1 MMDIVDK
8 GISGRDKSLE
18 KDGRVYEDSSGG
30 TRKEKRSH
38 QSTVAVRPPNGDD
51 YLLPISERDRQI

>member
-1 MMDIVDK
+1 MMDIVDE

-30 TRKEKRSH
+30 RKEKRSH
-38 QSTVAVRPPNGDD
+38 QSTVAVHPPNGDD

>member
-30 TRKEKRSH
+30 RKEV
-38 QSTVAVRPPNGDD
+38 T
-51 YLLPISERDRQI
+51 PINSGCSPYKW